1 MDEKN
6 LLTCYRR
13 WLTFQQQAQ
22 LDREHRGARQRL
34 EESKVTATRM
44 TEAYRSMA
52 AKGASDGAS
61 YRTLFLRDH
70 GGTALACEGWLFVR
84 RVLAEGGATRVRATL
99 LTTFTLEE
107 GHIEPGSRPA
117 EKVTLEVF
125 DQLNIDRGMSSM
137 VRVDRIDGDGPR
149 DTRFIT
155 LLDTVRGDLRRH
167 MQ

>member
-6 LLTCYRR
+6 LVSDYRR

-22 LDREHRGARQRL
+22 LDREHRGGRQRL
-34 EESKVTATRM
+34 EESKVSATRM

-52 AKGASDGAS
+52 EKGASEGAS

-70 GGTALACEGWLFVR
+70 DDTALACEGWLFVR
-84 RVLAEGGATRVRATL
+84 RVLAEGGSTRVRATL
-99 LTTFTLEE
+99 LTTFTLEA
-107 GHIEPGSRPA
+107 GRIEPGNRPA
-117 EKVTLEVF
+117 EKVTLEIF
-125 DQLNIDRGMSSM
+125 DQLQVDRGMSSV
-137 VRVDRIDGDGPR
+137 VRVDRTEGNR

-167 MQ
+167 MA